1 MSFWGSCFFKKIK
14 RIFFGPILRWR
25 WGVKIIIKASIFA
38 FFNLLSWDIPPNFRK
53 KIFQLLFTCS
63 RSPEN
68 GTPKQCVICL
78 NITITDT
85 RTTSTTKF
93 WCLCYFGRFH
103 TFLCC
108 FHCWFWASKC
118 QLGLVCKKK
127 NVTRR
132 QSFFHPT
139 L

>member
-1 MSFWGSCFFKKIK
+1 MFFFFKIKI
-14 RIFFGPILRWR
+14 IFFGLILRWR
-25 WGVKIIIKASIFA
+25 WGMKIIIKASIFA
-38 FFNLLSWDIPPNFRK
+38 LFNLLSWDIPPNFRK
-53 KIFQLLFTCS
+53 KIFSATISLLKVTREWNTKAMCEICS
-63 RSPEN
+63 
-68 GTPKQCVICL
+68 

-127 NVTRR
+127 NVTGR